1 MNFDDR
7 EIGLNSRKL
16 EKNLKKKKKKM
27 MDDFDERNDGWEL
40 I

>member
-7 EIGLNSRKL
+7 EIGLNSTKIG
-16 EKNLKKKKKKM
+16 EKFEEKKKKM